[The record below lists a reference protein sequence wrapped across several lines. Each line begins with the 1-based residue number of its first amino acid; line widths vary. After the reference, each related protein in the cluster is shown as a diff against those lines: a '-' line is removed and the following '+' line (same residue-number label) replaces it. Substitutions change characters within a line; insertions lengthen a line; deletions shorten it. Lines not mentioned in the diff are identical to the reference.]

1 MKTQI
6 ELPTIPKEN
15 AFNAIRLLFCFI
27 VLLMHVLGNVGI
39 SNKYFLDGHMA
50 VCGFFI
56 ISGFWV
62 TKSYFNSENIK
73 SFFVKR
79 IKKILPMYYFS
90 VIGFSIICC
99 YFSNLQIG
107 EYFGSEYFKYLFWNS
122 IFLNF
127 MHPDLP
133 GCFNGAAINGALW
146 TIKVEVGFY
155 IILPVIIY
163 IWEKFKSNKGKNIF
177 FLILYALSVLYNIIL
192 KKYAVQ
198 WHLPQQLA
206 HQLPG
211 FISFFVSG
219 MFIFLNWNWFLKV
232 KKFLILPAFFAFIF
246 RYFTNTEIL
255 FPAALAIIIVW
266 AALFFKPLKIIGDNI
281 DFSWGLYLFH
291 FPLMQI
297 IYYSTN
303 GNIKTPLYVAAVTGI
318 AFMLTFVLEKHV
330 KKQLK

>member
-1 MKTQI
+1 
-6 ELPTIPKEN
+6 
-15 AFNAIRLLFCFI
+15 
-27 VLLMHVLGNVGI
+27 
-39 SNKYFLDGHMA
+39 
-50 VCGFFI
+50 
-56 ISGFWV
+56 
-62 TKSYFNSENIK
+62 
-73 SFFVKR
+73 
-79 IKKILPMYYFS
+79 MYYFS

-297 IYYSTN
+297 IYYTKSFGKSNIITTFAPSN

-318 AFMLTFVLEKHV
+318 AFMLTFVLEKYV
-330 KKQLK
+330 QKKIK